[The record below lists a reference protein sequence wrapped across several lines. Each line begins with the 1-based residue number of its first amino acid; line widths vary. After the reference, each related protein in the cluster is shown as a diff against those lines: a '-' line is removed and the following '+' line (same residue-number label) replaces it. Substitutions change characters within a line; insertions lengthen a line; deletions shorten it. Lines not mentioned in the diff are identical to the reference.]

1 MGMGA
6 KLTFLGA
13 AGAATLGA
21 IGVAGMA
28 YNYFMD
34 PDMGPQRRKTT
45 MDLANS
51 MLEKTGLAGIDKN
64 LMETFMEK
72 LASR

>member
-6 KLTFLGA
+6 KLAFLGA
-13 AGAATLGA
+13 AGAATLAVVGA
-21 IGVAGMA
+21 AGMA

-34 PDMGPQRRKTT
+34 PELGSQRRKTT

-51 MLEKTGLAGIDKN
+51 MLEKTGLAGMDKH
-64 LMETFMEK
+64 LMQTLMEK
-72 LASR
+72 LAGR

>member
-6 KLTFLGA
+6 KLTVLGA

-21 IGVAGMA
+21 IGAAGMA

-34 PDMGPQRRKTT
+34 PEMGAQRRKTT
-45 MDLANS
+45 MTLANS
-51 MLEKTGLAGIDKN
+51 MLEKTGFAGIEKN
-64 LMETFMEK
+64 MLQTFMEK